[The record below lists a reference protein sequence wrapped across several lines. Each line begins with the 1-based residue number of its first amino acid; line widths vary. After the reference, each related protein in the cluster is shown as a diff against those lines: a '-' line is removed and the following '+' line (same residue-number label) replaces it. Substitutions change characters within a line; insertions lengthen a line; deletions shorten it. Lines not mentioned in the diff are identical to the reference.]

1 MENKELF
8 FENFNKGLHRLGK
21 IMMVLTIVLLVG
33 VPFIIA
39 ALNDATVDIPGFI
52 KGFLN
57 VGLIYIPVS
66 IVEFL
71 VYSPMLGAGGSYLSF
86 VTGNVTNMKIPCA
99 MNARDIAG
107 TEVGTPENE
116 IVSTIS
122 VATSAIVTT
131 LVIVAGVILL
141 VPLKPILNSP
151 TVAPAFKYVVPALFG
166 ALGLKYFAKSLKI
179 AAIPLALITLL
190 CIFIPYMSTQT
201 SILIIPSGGLALL
214 IGFLL
219 FKKGKL

>member
-33 VPFIIA
+33 VPFVIA
-39 ALNDATVDIPGFI
+39 ALNDATVDVSGFI
-52 KGFLN
+52 KGLLN

-131 LVIVAGVILL
+131 LVIVVGVVLL

-179 AAIPLALITLL
+179 AAIPLTLITLL
-190 CIFIPYMSTQT
+190 CIAIPYMSTQT